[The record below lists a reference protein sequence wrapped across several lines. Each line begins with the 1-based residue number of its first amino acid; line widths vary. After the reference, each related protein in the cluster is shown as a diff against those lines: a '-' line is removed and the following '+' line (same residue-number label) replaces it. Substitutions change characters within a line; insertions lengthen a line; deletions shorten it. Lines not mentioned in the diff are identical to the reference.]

1 MLERITDLIRNAVE
15 LNLRY
20 TSTLLHLSKD
30 YLRDIN
36 GIIATQTRG
45 RAGNGGA
52 QPTTGPAPLQLAG
65 RRGETANA
73 AFPLNNTTGR
83 DMQVNLVVQG
93 EFGAGQVR
101 LEPAS
106 LQLAKDEQAIVRIF
120 ATIDEKM
127 PVGQDRV
134 GAIAAPGA
142 SSQAIGFIVRR
153 RLPDA
158 DVEGKPAGRRGKAQP
173 AD

>member
-30 YLRDIN
+30 YLKDVN

-45 RAGNGGA
+45 GNGGA
-52 QPTTGPAPLQLAG
+52 QPSPGPAPLLLAG

-83 DMQVNLVVQG
+83 DMQVSLVVQG
-93 EFGAGQVR
+93 EFDAGQIK
-101 LEPAS
+101 LEPAT
-106 LQLAKDEQAIVRIF
+106 LKLAKDEQAIVRIF

-153 RLPDA
+153 LPDA
-158 DVEGKPAGRRGKAQP
+158 EVEGKPVGRRGKTQP
-173 AD
+173 AAD

>member
-30 YLRDIN
+30 YLKDIN

-45 RAGNGGA
+45 GNGGA
-52 QPTTGPAPLQLAG
+52 QPAPGPAPLLLAG

-83 DMQVNLVVQG
+83 DMQVSLVVQG
-93 EFGAGQVR
+93 EFDAGQIK

-134 GAIAAPGA
+134 GAVAAPGA
-142 SSQAIGFIVRR
+142 SSQAIRFIVR

-158 DVEGKPAGRRGKAQP
+158 EVEGKPVGRRGKTQP
-173 AD
+173 AAD